1 VLVVMKFGGSSLANL
16 ERMEKMSRLVTAVTD
31 EPTVVVLSA
40 MGDTTDHLLRAA
52 RLAEAGQRD
61 AAAGVVQ
68 SLIDAHLG
76 VVEEPESSASIRR
89 LGSEL
94 SDVIHG
100 ISLLQEQTPRTRALI
115 ASFGERFSVTVAAE
129 IISRV
134 RPAVAV
140 DARTLIQTVGPYEG
154 GRVRLEQSAAALEEG
169 VLPIVD
175 KGVIPVI
182 TGFIASTSE
191 GITSTLGRGGSD
203 YTASLVGEALNAR
216 EIWIW
221 TDVEGI
227 LTADPR
233 LVSEARTLEC
243 VSYRE
248 AAEMSYFGAKVI
260 HPKTML
266 PAMRKHI
273 PIRIRSTLNPESSG
287 TVIRRES
294 PRLPQG
300 VKTVTSVSSTAIIT
314 VDGRGMSGIPGIA
327 GRIFTT
333 AQSEGVNVMMISQA
347 SSEQTVSLVVDGD
360 DAARLTASLN
370 EVFALEI
377 GAGVIEKVACRT
389 SVAVISIIG
398 QGMSGT
404 PGISGKLFQAL
415 GNVGINVLAI
425 AQGASELSISVAV
438 EESEVVRAVRATH
451 TAFGLTRIVHV
462 VLVGCGRV
470 GRSLLGMLVDTNES
484 LGRDL
489 DIELKLT
496 AVATRSKLL
505 LSQQGLDP
513 ARVSALLESEAE
525 ARPGDQALVD
535 LLLEKRFSD
544 VLLVDVTASPLVALH
559 EAALRAG
566 FHVVTANKVPL
577 SMELASYKRLVA
589 ARAASGATYGY
600 ETTFGAGLPV
610 LHTLKELIHTGD
622 SVYSVMG
629 CFSGTLGFLCS
640 RLEDGASLTESVQE
654 AGELGYTEP
663 DPREDLSGRDVARKA
678 LIIGRALG
686 MELEP
691 EQVQLE
697 ALVPGLETGLDAA
710 LEAFEAPL
718 QARLREAS
726 EAGQALRYVAE
737 ISTEQVRVSLQN
749 VPARSPIGSLRG
761 PDNIL
766 VFRTRRYD
774 DYPLVVRGPGAGA
787 DVTAAG
793 VLGDMLKAARGRG

>member
-1 VLVVMKFGGSSLANL
+1 MKFGGSSLANL
-16 ERMEKMSRLVTAVTD
+16 ERMEKMSRLVTEFPD
-31 EPTVVVLSA
+31 EPTIVVLSA
-40 MGDTTDHLLRAA
+40 MGDTTDLLLRGA

-61 AAAGVVQ
+61 EAASVVGG
-68 SLIDAHLG
+68 LLEAHLEL
-76 VVEEPESSASIRR
+76 VQQEETKASIAQ
-89 LGSEL
+89 LGEEL
-94 SDVIHG
+94 GDVIHG
-100 ISLLQEQTPRTRALI
+100 ISLLREQTPRTRALI
-115 ASFGERFSVTVAAE
+115 ASFGERLSVAVAAE
-129 IISRV
+129 IISR
-134 RPAVAV
+134 RTRSALAV
-140 DARTLIQTVGPYEG
+140 DARTMIHTRGPYEG
-154 GRVRLEQSAAALEEG
+154 GRVELERSAAALEAG
-169 VLPIVD
+169 IRPLID
-175 KGVIPVI
+175 KGIIPVI
-182 TGFIASTSE
+182 TGFISSGND

-233 LVSEARTLEC
+233 LVSEARTLEY

-266 PAMRKHI
+266 PAMRKDI
-273 PIRIRSTLNPESSG
+273 PIRIRSTLNPESEG
-287 TVIRRES
+287 TVISRDT

-314 VDGRGMSGIPGIA
+314 VDGRGMSGVPGIA
-327 GRIFTT
+327 GRIFAT
-333 AQSEGVNVMMISQA
+333 AHSESVNVMMISQA

-360 DAARLTASLN
+360 DAERLTLALN

-377 GAGVIEKVACRT
+377 DAGIIEKVACRP

-404 PGISGKLFQAL
+404 PGVSGKLFQAL

-462 VLVGCGRV
+462 VLIGCGRV

-513 ARVSALLESEAE
+513 TRVAELLESEAV
-525 ARPGDQALVD
+525 ARPGDQELVD
-535 LLLEKRFSD
+535 RLLEQRFSD
-544 VLLVDVTASPLVALH
+544 VLLVDVTASPLVELH

-577 SMELASYKRLVA
+577 SMELASYRRLVA
-589 ARAASGATYGY
+589 ARVASGATYGY

-640 RLEDGASLTESVQE
+640 RLEDGASLRDAVRE

-686 MELEP
+686 MSLEP

-697 ALVPGLETGLDAA
+697 AFVPGLEAGLDVA
-710 LEAFEAPL
+710 LAAFEEPL
-718 QARLREAS
+718 QARLRVAS
-726 EAGQALRYVAE
+726 EAGEALRYVAE
-737 ISTEQVRVSLQN
+737 ISKDRVRVSLQS
-749 VPARSPIGSLRG
+749 VPASSPIGSLRG

-793 VLGDMLKAARGRG
+793 VLGDMLKAARGRV